1 LSESWRAQVVVIAS
15 AGYTGLILVN
25 IWQTFSGLAPFD
37 LNLPAA
43 LVLGASVMLLAATY
57 LDF

>member
-1 LSESWRAQVVVIAS
+1 MVIAS

-37 LNLPAA
+37 LNLSAA